1 VSGDA
6 HDLGIADKVVA
17 LHRELRSA
25 ELPHA
30 FGGALAL
37 AWCTQRARG
46 TVDIDLNVF
55 VSEERAA
62 EVFDVLPAGVY
73 WTEDD
78 VARCRRDGQVRVWWG
93 RTPIDLFTS
102 TTEFHAAVA
111 DRHVTHDFAG
121 ESVPFLSCTDLAV
134 FKAFFDRSRDWAD
147 IDEMLLAGTLDGDRV
162 IGVLVRYLDPD
173 DARVTRLR
181 ALLADRVDRNENT
194 F

>member
-1 VSGDA
+1 MSGAAD
-6 HDLGIADKVVA
+6 DLGIAQKVVL
-17 LHRELRSA
+17 LHRSLRSA
-25 ELPHA
+25 DLPHA

-55 VSEERAA
+55 VSEERAP
-62 EVFDVLPAGVY
+62 EVFDALPSEVHWGG
-73 WTEDD
+73 DD

-102 TTEFHAAVA
+102 TTEFHSGVA
-111 DRHVTHDFAG
+111 ERHVTHDFAD
-121 ESVPFLSCTDLAV
+121 ESIPFLSCTDLAV

-147 IDEMLLAGTLDGDRV
+147 IEEMLLAGTLDGDRV

-173 DARVTRLR
+173 DARVARLR
-181 ALLADRVDRNENT
+181 TVLAPGRPE
-194 F
+194 